1 MTVLAFLHLN
11 FSSLYT
17 NLQNL
22 STLFLRNIISSFSWL
37 IVRIMNYEFS
47 IYELFSRPIRSRTVI
62 EGTGILYSIH

>member
-11 FSSLYT
+11 FSSLYI
-17 NLQNL
+17 NLQYL

-47 IYELFSRPIRSRTVI
+47 IMNYLVDPYGVEP
-62 EGTGILYSIH
+62 